1 MPSRSLPNPPSEL
14 PVLKSS
20 GEYNNVSTYENAV
33 AVRRENDESSSTGMI
48 SAFFVY
54 VACKIVYYSLNVFK
68 QVVVH

>member
-20 GEYNNVSTYENAV
+20 GEYNNVSTYENTV

-54 VACKIVYYSLNVFK
+54 VAC
-68 QVVVH
+68 